1 MAVNGTRVGVRR
13 APGAGRACAV
23 ETAISAV
30 PLVLPAEPSW
40 TFPASSPRGLS
51 RLGQAPMLRTPQF
64 LLHSHA
70 SQGKRRGR
78 PLRGRTWPPKAPA
91 AAGRWPTGCEPPQGT
106 RLLGRS
112 AWTNRASEPK
122 RRREAS
128 WPAGGLA
135 RSPGAAGAQAPW
147 ACWAAQS
154 PLRTAWDA
162 PGSLLRETQAVP
174 RLPPGLAAEGP
185 WRHWRPRCTPPAGW
199 GPPSRFARGPPPS
212 RRVHRREDVSEC
224 TSHNGGY

>member
-1 MAVNGTRVGVRR
+1 MGRGWASGGLLGPAGP
-13 APGAGRACAV
+13 APWKPPFLRFPWCSLRSHRGPSR
-23 ETAISAV
+23 
-30 PLVLPAEPSW
+30 PPAPAA
-40 TFPASSPRGLS
+40 FPGW
-51 RLGQAPMLRTPQF
+51 GQAPMLRTPQF

-70 SQGKRRGR
+70 SRGKRRGR

-135 RSPGAAGAQAPW
+135 RSPGAVGAQAPR
-147 ACWAAQS
+147 ACWAARS

>member
-1 MAVNGTRVGVRR
+1 MGRGWASGGLLGPAGP
-13 APGAGRACAV
+13 APWKPPFLWFPWCSLRSHRGPSR
-23 ETAISAV
+23 
-30 PLVLPAEPSW
+30 PPAPAA
-40 TFPASSPRGLS
+40 FPGW
-51 RLGQAPMLRTPQF
+51 GQARMLRTPQF

-78 PLRGRTWPPKAPA
+78 PLRGAHGHPKHLLLPGAGPPGVNPHRGLDCWA
-91 AAGRWPTGCEPPQGT
+91 
-106 RLLGRS
+106 RS

-135 RSPGAAGAQAPW
+135 RSPGAVGAQAPR
-147 ACWAAQS
+147 ACWAARS
-154 PLRTAWDA
+154 PPRTAWDA

-212 RRVHRREDVSEC
+212 RRVHRREVVSEC